1 MREILSIYG
10 GNVTY
15 LAPWTDSFHYRKT
28 KDFKGF
34 SVKEAEK
41 EKHLLFLS
49 SSVSF
54 SNSFFP
60 RHMGVSSVL
69 YSVFLKPL

>member
-1 MREILSIYG
+1 M
-10 GNVTY
+10 TY
-15 LAPWTDSFHYRKT
+15 LAPRTDAFHYRKI

-49 SSVSF
+49 SISF
-54 SNSFFP
+54 SNSFFL
-60 RHMGVSSVL
+60 GIWGFLLCYIV
-69 YSVFLKPL
+69 YS